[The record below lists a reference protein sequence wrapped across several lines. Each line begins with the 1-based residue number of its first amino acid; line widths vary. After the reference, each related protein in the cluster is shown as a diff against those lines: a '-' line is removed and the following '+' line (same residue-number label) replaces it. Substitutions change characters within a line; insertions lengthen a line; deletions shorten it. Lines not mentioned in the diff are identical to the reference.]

1 MLKTE
6 FYIVCFTIDHIL
18 GKSLLNVLKRLT
30 YTFFKFKYPSSVLSD
45 DYVEAIKDRLEDKFK
60 KIESYIT
67 TDVNFDIYEPSEY
80 TKRIVSIHG
89 DYKLNEYTDDSEVE
103 IFNYIIEVVKEEGE
117 KIDENEPIMEH
128 LTRVIRPYFFGYYNT
143 PIKTIQ
149 NSISGYENYIS
160 NYIILTE
167 IIELL
172 SSN

>member
-1 MLKTE
+1 MLP
-6 FYIVCFTIDHIL
+6 
-18 GKSLLNVLKRLT
+18 
-30 YTFFKFKYPSSVLSD
+30 FFFLEAFFLD
-45 DYVEAIKDRLEDKFK
+45 DFLDDFLEAFLDDFLEAIKDRLEDKFK

-103 IFNYIIEVVKEEGE
+103 IFNYIIEVIKEEGE

-143 PIKTIQ
+143 AIKTIQ
-149 NSISGYENYIS
+149 NCISGYENYIS
-160 NYIILTE
+160 NYIILNE